1 MLSEAS
7 GIPVKKASQPMKDEP
22 KPFEKHLRATAEK
35 VEHALK
41 RFTLEKPPAVPSLLW
56 DGMTYSLLAGGKRV
70 RPFLVLESGRIFG
83 VHEEDGM
90 ALAVAL
96 EMVHT
101 ASLIH
106 DDLPCIDDDVLRRG
120 KPTNHMV
127 FGEGMA
133 LLAGDALLVSGPGQA
148 MRKLKANGRVPA
160 ARILEALQV
169 ILDAAG
175 PAGICGGQTL
185 DTVESE
191 RSGASPWQ
199 IAYWKTAVLLRACV
213 MAPAYL
219 GDASDMELKC
229 LSSFG
234 AHLGV
239 AFQIVDDILDVS
251 GKVEELG
258 KTPGKDALQEK
269 NSFVHRWGLETAREM
284 AVDQSRRARAAIS
297 GIRRDTTNLEGLVD
311 YLGARSA

>member
-1 MLSEAS
+1 
-7 GIPVKKASQPMKDEP
+7 MKNDLQG
-22 KPFEKHLRATAEK
+22 FENYLQATVEK

-41 RFTLEKPPAVPSLLW
+41 QFALEKPPAVPSLLW
-56 DGMTYSLLAGGKRV
+56 DAMAYSLLAGGKRV
-70 RPFLVLESGRIFG
+70 RPYLVLESSRIFG
-83 VHEEDGM
+83 VPEEDGL

-106 DDLPCIDDDVLRRG
+106 DDLPCMDDDVLRRG

-148 MRKLKANGRVPA
+148 VRKIKANGFVPD
-160 ARILEALQV
+160 ARILAALQM

-185 DTVESE
+185 DTEGSE
-191 RSGASPWQ
+191 RSGASPWR

-213 MAPAYL
+213 MAPACL
-219 GDASDMELKC
+219 GGASDKELQC
-229 LSSFG
+229 LSSYG

-251 GKVEELG
+251 GKVEQLG
-258 KTPGKDALQEK
+258 KTPGKDALQKK
-269 NSFVHRWGLETAREM
+269 NSFVHRWGLENARKM
-284 AVDQSRRARAAIS
+284 AADQSRRSRAALS
-297 GIRRDTTNLEGLVD
+297 GIGRDTATLEGIVD
-311 YLGARSA
+311 YLEARSA